1 MLAVIGGGLV
11 CLFGSALR
19 LPLGSIDLSFLIL
32 CVATIIFGSYITV
45 QIPKFKSHISVS
57 DTVVFLALL
66 LYGGELAVVL
76 AAFEALCSSLRFC
89 SRKITVL
96 FNSSVMAISVTATV
110 IALNLLGMPAGATL
124 HGYAGH
130 IPEFI
135 ESLSIIAITPFV
147 VNTALAAI
155 HDSLKNNVPV
165 WEIWKNKYALAFFS
179 YFLGAVCAGT
189 MVQFS
194 EGYGFSVMLAII
206 PVIFFIFLSYRMYRK
221 SVEASQRQAEQARE
235 YAAVLEK
242 QAAALRESEERF
254 RSAFD
259 YAPIGIALVST
270 AGRWLKANRA
280 LSSILGYSEREFLA
294 TDIQSLVLPDDFGD
308 TLQLMHQVLAGLT
321 PSCQM
326 DQRFVHRL
334 GHTVWVSLGISLAA
348 KGPSDDAELIFQVQ
362 DITDKKQVVEKLQY
376 EATHDSLTAIPNR
389 NFFLNRLTT
398 ALYRSQ
404 NGSEYGVSVLFI
416 DLDHFKKVNDTY
428 GHQIGDQLLIRIAE
442 RLRLCVRPSDVVA
455 RLGGDEFVI
464 LVEGCY
470 ERSEVIGIAERVREE
485 FSVPFYLGEHE
496 VYSSASIGIL
506 HASESHTTANDM
518 MRDADR
524 AMYVAKRSGKAQHAV
539 FDQRRSQARAA

>member
-19 LPLGSIDLSFLIL
+19 LPINAIDLSFLIL

-89 SRKITVL
+89 SRRITVL
-96 FNSSVMAISVTATV
+96 FNASVMAVSVTATV
-110 IALNLLGMPAGATL
+110 IALNLLGVSSGRAI
-124 HGYAGH
+124 HGYTGH
-130 IPEFI
+130 IPELI

-165 WEIWKNKYALAFFS
+165 WETWKNKYALAFFS
-179 YFLGAVCAGT
+179 YFLGAVCAGV

-221 SVEASQRQAEQARE
+221 SVDVSLEQAEQAKQ
-235 YAAVLEK
+235 YAAVLEE

-259 YAPIGIALVST
+259 NAPIGIALVSSS
-270 AGRWLKANRA
+270 GKWLRVNHA
-280 LSSILGYSEREFLA
+280 LCHILGYTRLEFLA
-294 TDIQSLVLPDDFGD
+294 TNIQSLVLPDDFGD
-308 TLQLMHQVLAGLT
+308 TLLSMNQVKSGLE
-321 PSCQM
+321 PSCQI
-326 DQRFVHRL
+326 DQRFINRS
-334 GHTVWVSLGISLAA
+334 GQAVWVSLSISLAA
-348 KGPSDDAELIFQVQ
+348 KTPSDDVELIFQVQ

-404 NGSEYGVSVLFI
+404 NGTEYGVSVLFI
-416 DLDHFKKVNDTY
+416 DLDHFKQVNDTY
-428 GHQIGDQLLIRIAE
+428 GHQVGDQLLIRIAE
-442 RLRLCVRPSDVVA
+442 RLRMCVRPSDVVA
-455 RLGGDEFVI
+455 RFGGDEFVI

-470 ERSEVIGIAERVREE
+470 ERSEVIGVAERVQEE
-485 FSVPFYLGEHE
+485 FSVPFFLGEHE

-506 HASESHTTANDM
+506 HASESHLTANDM

-524 AMYVAKRSGKAQHAV
+524 AMYAAKRSGKAQHAV
-539 FDQRRSQARAA
+539 FDQRRFRAKAA